1 MQYDYNELKTF
12 NAKMLHL
19 LDFKMIQDVLQKLNI
34 KDMDE
39 EFWLSIRGNI
49 GSVEDIK
56 YWYTVCRDEIKTEI
70 IDKELISLAKN
81 LLPEEKFD
89 LNTWGKWIEAIKAH
103 TNLRGKKLFMPL
115 RVALTGQ
122 EDGPELK
129 NLLPMISKKLILIRL
144 NK

>member
-1 MQYDYNELKTF
+1 M
-12 NAKMLHL
+12 
-19 LDFKMIQDVLQKLNI
+19 
-34 KDMDE
+34 
-39 EFWLSIRGNI
+39 
-49 GSVEDIK
+49 
-56 YWYTVCRDEIKTEI
+56 
-70 IDKELISLAKN
+70 
-81 LLPEEKFD
+81 PEEKFD